1 MFLTHK
7 LKPTRLASKGK
18 AASDSF
24 GAFIKL
30 AIKLLP
36 LGLAQLFD
44 FVGLSAPQNL
54 NKLME
59 IPVHLRA
66 QLR

>member
-36 LGLAQLFD
+36 LGLTQLLD
-44 FVGLSAPQNL
+44 FVGLSVPQNQ
-54 NKLME
+54 
-59 IPVHLRA
+59 IS
-66 QLR
+66 